1 VNDFRELLS
10 QTQFANSYIQAKIQE
25 QASQIYRTEFL
36 VTMILGIIV
45 SIASF
50 VLVVRQTVE
59 TEQTKREIM
68 SIFRLLST

>member
-1 VNDFRELLS
+1 
-10 QTQFANSYIQAKIQE
+10 
-25 QASQIYRTEFL
+25 
-36 VTMILGIIV
+36 MILGIIV

-50 VLVVRQTVE
+50 ALVVRQTVE